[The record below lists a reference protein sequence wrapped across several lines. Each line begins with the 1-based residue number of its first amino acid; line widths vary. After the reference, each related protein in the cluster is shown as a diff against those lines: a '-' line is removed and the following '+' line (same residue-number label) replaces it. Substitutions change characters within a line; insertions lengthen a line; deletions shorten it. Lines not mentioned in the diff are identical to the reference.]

1 MPKGTPR
8 IGSKRPEVVGVITDP
23 RILDPQPLQTQTQW
37 EGQDGSITVTEPPPP
52 WELED
57 SSSPTQSD
65 ATRYV
70 TKPENITLRWI
81 NPRVLDAEGW
91 RDWQPVMV
99 SDPRFNAKV
108 ATMVTAEGNIRRG
121 GLNGDI
127 LAWMFTSW
135 VVSRRRQLA
144 EATARQTGMS
154 REKQEQLRDDFA
166 RGKYGPHIHLDGAQ
180 HPTHTMGEGRSMR
193 D

>member
-1 MPKGTPR
+1 MPRGIPN
-8 IGSKRPEVVGVITDP
+8 IGSQVLGTITDP
-23 RILDPQPLQTQTQW
+23 RILDPQPQSAQTQY
-37 EGQDGSITVTEPPPP
+37 EAPDGVNVSVTEPPPP

-70 TKPENITLRWI
+70 TKPDNITFRWI

-108 ATMVTAEGNIRRG
+108 ATMVTPEGNIRRG
-121 GLNGDI
+121 GPSGDI

-135 VVSRRRQLA
+135 VISRRKQLD
-144 EATARQTGMS
+144 EATARQTGS
-154 REKQEQLRDDFA
+154 AKGKQDQLREDFA
-166 RGKYGPHIHLDGAQ
+166 RGKYGPYVRLEGAT
-180 HPTHTMGEGRSMR
+180 HPTHTMVEGKSMR
-193 D
+193 DS

>member
-1 MPKGTPR
+1 MPRGTPK
-8 IGSKRPEVVGVITDP
+8 IGSAHQILGSITDP
-23 RILDPQPLQTQTQW
+23 RILNPQPQSAHAQYKAP
-37 EGQDGSITVTEPPPP
+37 DGVTVSVTEPPPP

-70 TKPENITLRWI
+70 DKPANITLRWI

-91 RDWQPVMV
+91 RHWEPVMV
-99 SDPRFNAKV
+99 SDPRFKCKV
-108 ATMVTAEGNIRRG
+108 QTMITPEGNIRRG
-121 GLNGDI
+121 GPSGDI
-127 LAWMFTSW
+127 LAFMPTSW
-135 VVSRRRQLA
+135 VESRRRQLA
-144 EATARQTGMS
+144 AATARQTGNA
-154 REKQEQLRDDFA
+154 RDKQDQLRNDFA
-166 RGKYGPHIHLDGAQ
+166 CGKYGPYVHLEGAK